1 MNNIENLKV
10 GLETLR
16 EKCNS
21 IQNKK
26 LSYLLELYGQL
37 HVLVN
42 KSISINDSEILIVY
56 PAQDLQMIIYEEIK
70 KGLINKIIIVL

>member
-1 MNNIENLKV
+1 MNNIENLQV

-16 EKCNS
+16 EKCNN

-37 HVLVN
+37 QVLVN

-56 PAQDLQMIIYEEIK
+56 PAQDLQMIIYEEIQK
-70 KGLINKIIIVL
+70 RINK

>member
-1 MNNIENLKV
+1 MNNIENLQV

-37 HVLVN
+37 QVLVN
-42 KSISINDSEILIVY
+42 KSISIKDSEILIVY
-56 PAQDLQMIIYEEIK
+56 PAQDLQMIIYEEIQK
-70 KGLINKIIIVL
+70 RINK

>member
-1 MNNIENLKV
+1 MNSLEDLKV

-37 HVLVN
+37 QVLVN
-42 KSISINDSEILIVY
+42 KCMAINDSEILIVY
-56 PAQDLQMIIYEEIK
+56 PAQDLQMIIYEEIQK
-70 KGLINKIIIVL
+70 RINK